1 MLDRGQRGGMNTLDD
16 LRADWIEIRKSLGRH
31 IAYFEAGKR
40 IHPSGQDPDKATEEF
55 LARLRQSR
63 SEVESWLA
71 HFQSEAE

>member
-1 MLDRGQRGGMNTLDD
+1 MNTLDD

-31 IAYFEAGKR
+31 IAYFEAGNK
-40 IHPSGQDPDKATEEF
+40 IHPIGQDSNKATEEF
-55 LARLRQSR
+55 LARLRQCR